1 MATLVHP
8 TITSPTHGSTQSD
21 IPRNP
26 DFDKYRKIKHI
37 DQKGRPVIYVIDV
50 DQPPWPDVVRAM
62 RADEQDVGAVAI
74 RDNMNIPAG
83 FTYLGQML
91 AHDISY
97 NRMTGN
103 NTPMLRL
110 QSLYGGG
117 PATTPYLYA
126 HYRSDMDDPA
136 MRASHMRASENYNR
150 FRHVKLLLRH
160 VGGNQFDVQ
169 RHESTYIA
177 FMADTR
183 NDQNFLINQLHCA
196 FIRFQNAMA
205 EWLNFQSR
213 ERMKTDVEAREWL
226 GEELFRKTREIVVWC
241 YQHIIIEEYLKL
253 MVNKNSLID
262 ELKNSPTSRFKL
274 FDDQQEPR
282 LMPEF
287 ALAAMRVGH
296 SQVQDVYML
305 TLGKER
311 RRIFE
316 PEARR
321 SSNDPMPD
329 LRGFKKY
336 RYVNIDWPLFFN
348 INGDTAQP
356 SSAIDHRIAAPMY
369 DLIFIPKG
377 QGDLPKINLNQS
389 SRLPSGNWLAEQL
402 RNAIEEIP
410 SAGKTLTVK
419 DPFLEAAK
427 VRLPQLFGAHQT
439 GKHQKNSIAPNNI
452 DGEPVPMWLY
462 ILLEADIEQKGQS
475 LGTLGSQ
482 IFAEQFMWILRHEPT
497 ALMDKKQ
504 FQNYL
509 ETKWEYEMS
518 LAGRSQAKAAA
529 TQLAEGV
536 MSIVGEKFTMA
547 DLIAFPET
555 VNNAITFPKN
565 P

>member
-8 TITSPTHGSTQSD
+8 TVTQPAHGSTQSD
-21 IPRNP
+21 VPRNP
-26 DFDKYRKIKHI
+26 DFDKFRKVKHI
-37 DQKGRPVIYVIDV
+37 DQNGQPVICVINV
-50 DQPPWPDVVRAM
+50 NQSPWPEVVRAM

-74 RDNMNIPAG
+74 RDNKNIPAG
-83 FTYLGQML
+83 FTYLGQLL

-97 NRMTGN
+97 NRMIGN
-103 NTPMLRL
+103 DTPMLRL

-136 MRASHMRASENYNR
+136 MRALHMRASENYNR
-150 FRHVKLLLRH
+150 FRHVKLMLRH
-160 VGGNQFDVQ
+160 VGGNQYDVL
-169 RHESTYIA
+169 RHESNSIS

-196 FIRFQNAMA
+196 FIRFHNAMA

-241 YQHIIIEEYLKL
+241 YHRIIVDEYLKL
-253 MVNKNSLID
+253 MVHDPTLID
-262 ELKNSPTSRFKL
+262 KLKSYRQLGFKL
-274 FDDQQEPR
+274 FDHTMEPR

-316 PEARR
+316 PDARST
-321 SSNDPMPD
+321 SSDPMPD

-348 INGDTAQP
+348 IGGDTAQP

-369 DLIFIPKG
+369 DLIFIPRG

-389 SRLPSGNWLAEQL
+389 GRLPSGNWLAEQL
-402 RNAIEEIP
+402 QKASEETAP
-410 SAGKTLTVK
+410 SAQKSAVRRK
-419 DPFLEAAK
+419 SFLESAK
-427 VRLPQLFGAHQT
+427 VRLPELFGKENK
-439 GKHQKNSIAPNNI
+439 GNHQKGIAPNIENT
-452 DGEPVPMWLY
+452 DVPLWLY

-475 LGTLGSQ
+475 LGALGSQ

-497 ALMDKKQ
+497 AFMDEKQ

-509 ETKWEYEMS
+509 EAKWGEEMS
-518 LAGRSQAKAAA
+518 RAGRSQAKEAA
-529 TQLAEGV
+529 TQLAVGAI
-536 MSIVGEKFTMA
+536 SIIGKEFKMA

-555 VNNAITFPKN
+555 VNNTITFP
-565 P
+565 